1 MTRDVRIDEILAK
14 IDADAAAGWCSN
26 WADYEETR
34 TALIV
39 TFADATTRRYPLP
52 PERTA

>member
-1 MTRDVRIDEILAK
+1 MNRADKIEKILND

-26 WADYEETR
+26 WADVEETR

-39 TFADATTRRYPLP
+39 TFADGTTKRYSIP
-52 PERTA
+52 TA